1 MDPIIAEDI
10 SRYYRT
16 GRGLE
21 NVSLSVKAGQC
32 FGVLGANG
40 SGKTTLTR
48 LVAGLDR
55 VESGEIFVLGK
66 PAYPRPSHLRR
77 RCGVALDSPAHWEDL
92 SGRQNLWFFARQ
104 YGMNGAGLRRCVNEF
119 LNEADLAALADEAV
133 AGYSFGMRRKLS
145 ILEAIAHDPD
155 LLILDEPSA
164 GIDVVFQDRLIE
176 QIHNRCKLGK
186 TTWIA
191 DNDADWLARA
201 ATDVILLNEGRIE
214 ARGSVPDLMASVT
227 ARNRIEIVLEQSDFS
242 ATPNINGIMRFSCKE
257 NRLSAEVDGNPELP
271 IELLKWIIASGGCVR
286 SMEVRSVTLHEAL
299 VQRAAQ
305 GRSES

>member
-1 MDPIIAEDI
+1 MDPIVVKDI
-10 SRYYRT
+10 SRYYHT

-21 NVSLSVKAGQC
+21 NVSLSVKAGRC

-55 VESGEIFVLGK
+55 VESGEISVLGK

-92 SGRQNLWFFARQ
+92 SGKQNLWFFARQ
-104 YGMNGAGLRRCVNEF
+104 YGMNGSSLRRRVNE
-119 LNEADLAALADEAV
+119 LLDEADLAQQADETV

-145 ILEAIAHDPD
+145 ILEAIAHEPD

-164 GIDVVFQDRLIE
+164 GIDVMFQDRLIE

-186 TTWIA
+186 TTWVA

-214 ARGSVPDLMASVT
+214 ARGSVSDLMASVG
-227 ARNRIEIVLEQSDFS
+227 ARNKIEIVLEQSDFS
-242 ATPNINGIMRFSCKE
+242 ATPNINGVIRFSCKE
-257 NRLSAEVDGNPELP
+257 NRLIAEMDGNSELP
-271 IELLKWIIASGGCVR
+271 IELLKWIIASGGRVR